1 MAHIPVNHPLAPVFR
16 VLAGAAGAYVLAFGV
31 IGAMTTWGRP
41 IFERD
46 GTVVLGLHT
55 NLAFSLLSTVVG
67 AVVLGGVIIGGNLA
81 HWINMIGGGV
91 FLLAG
96 LAMLALMQTDA
107 NLLNFS
113 VATCV
118 VSYGIGLAMLLSG
131 LYDKVG
137 PPEAAEAEHRF
148 RCMAGEDPVSH
159 RWRTDGRY
167 PKRPTPD
174 GGGDGHRFA

>member
-16 VLAGAAGAYVLAFGV
+16 TLAGLAGAYVLAFGIV
-31 IGAMTTWGRP
+31 GALSTWGDPVFDRGP
-41 IFERD
+41 
-46 GTVVLGLHT
+46 TYALGLHT
-55 NLAFSLLSTVVG
+55 NLAFALLSTIVG
-67 AVVLGGVIIGGNLA
+67 AVVLGGVIVGGNIA

-91 FLLAG
+91 FLSAG

-118 VSYGIGLAMLLSG
+118 VSFGIGLAMLLSG

-137 PPEAAEAEHRF
+137 SPELAEAEHRF
-148 RCMAGEDPVSH
+148 RCMSGTDPVAH
-159 RWRTDGRY
+159 RWMTDGRY
-167 PKRPTPD
+167 PKRPAPD
-174 GGGDGHRFA
+174 HPEGHRYA

>member
-31 IGAMTTWGRP
+31 VGLIETWGEPVFDR
-41 IFERD
+41 
-46 GTVVLGLHT
+46 GGAVAVGLHT
-55 NLAFSLLSTVVG
+55 NLAFSLLSVVVGTVVFGG
-67 AVVLGGVIIGGNLA
+67 AIIGGNPA
-81 HWINMIGGGV
+81 HWINMFGGGV

-96 LAMLALMQTDA
+96 LAMLALMQTEA

-118 VSYGIGLAMLLSG
+118 VSYAIGLAMLLAG

-137 PPEAAEAEHRF
+137 PPEAAEAEERF
-148 RCMAGEDPVSH
+148 RCMAGEDPLAH

-167 PKRPTPD
+167 PKRPAPD
-174 GGGDGHRFA
+174 QPEGHRFA